1 MKVSAGVIFYTKD
14 NKVLLAH
21 ATGQK
26 HWDIPKGQPEEGED
40 FIDAAI
46 RECEEEIG
54 FLIEDKDY
62 LKALGIM
69 DYNSQKKLALFLYIG
84 TEFPKAEAC
93 ICSSFFTDRWK
104 NEVLEVD
111 DFKYISL
118 DQIDEYATKNL
129 TKTLRNA
136 IEKAKEK
143 FDFY

>member
-46 RECEEEIG
+46 RECKEEIG
-54 FLIEDKDY
+54 FPIEDKDY
-62 LKALGIM
+62 LEALGIM
-69 DYNSQKKLALFLYIG
+69 DYNSQKKLALFLYMG
-84 TEFPKAEAC
+84 PHFPNIENC
-93 ICSSFFTDRWK
+93 VCSSFFTDRWN

-118 DQIDEYATKNL
+118 EDIDGYATKNL
-129 TKTLRNA
+129 SKTLRNA
-136 IEKAKEK
+136 IEKAKDK
-143 FDFY
+143 FNL